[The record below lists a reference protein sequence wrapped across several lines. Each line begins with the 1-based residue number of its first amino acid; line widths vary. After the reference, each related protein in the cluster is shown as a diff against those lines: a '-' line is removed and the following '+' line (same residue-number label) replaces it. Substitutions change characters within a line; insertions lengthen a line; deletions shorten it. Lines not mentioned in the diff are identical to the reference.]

1 MTHRSIPLSCLSGL
15 IFAFTACN
23 GGDATTVATDD
34 SSSGTAGATT
44 STSSNPTST
53 TSTTSSTTEG
63 STTEGPTTGTPTTD
77 PTTDAITGSTGTT
90 TTTTTTTDTTGDT
103 TTTTTDGTSTGSG
116 TDTDTSGDTDTGG
129 MDPLFPV
136 HVGEVGPISPDNA
149 LQYPFACRA
158 QDMGLGWPE
167 VDNQDGMGLPI
178 KDENDQVIGHS
189 RHCGV
194 KTRVDYFY
202 KPTEP
207 PPGGGLLPY
216 DPKDPPTDVAMIE
229 IDGKPHRYVVR
240 YERGTINRFVY
251 GIALIAPEEVD
262 PDQPDISAWNQ
273 KLIFWFG
280 GGVGIGHQQS
290 SGLAVNRLK
299 TDVYKEPNK
308 DSPLNNPLLERGYAI
323 AYSSG
328 TVTDTT
334 YNLRLTGETAVM
346 VKQQFVARYAAPKY
360 TFGIGGSG
368 GAIQQFIY
376 EQNHPELLDGL
387 VPTHAYPDM
396 IGQTVRVG
404 DCELLEHYFDVTDN
418 ANPKWKQWDNRRKIE
433 GLNAIDGFAGSGWDL
448 LGEGKPTGSSA
459 GPGSSECIE
468 GWRGLTPLAV
478 NPLWVDVGEVSYKQI
493 LDHDPAGFA
502 ATAWSYYD
510 DLIDIFGVDPNS
522 GKGYARRT
530 WDNVGVQYGLGALL
544 GGAITPDEFLAL
556 NARVGGY
563 LPPDAMVPEGFPF
576 GSQDPADFDIWSAR
590 NSTTSLG
597 LQIAPRTEGDIE
609 AMNRAYYDGLVFIGE
624 IDAPIINILPYLEPE
639 LDMHNAK
646 QSFAVRRRI
655 DDAQMGQHD
664 NHVIWA
670 LGSSGDHLGVLSIQ
684 AFEVLEQWLDDQ
696 QKPAAAVDTCYD
708 DAFALVAAGDDV
720 WNGVLTNQPDK
731 GPCALKY
738 PVYADSR
745 MVAGEDISTDTF
757 KCDTKTLAAALGDG
771 TYGNVVWS
779 AEQLAALTALFGD
792 SGVCDYTKPDLGR
805 PEDL

>member
-1 MTHRSIPLSCLSGL
+1 MTHRSLPAPLYRFSGL
-15 IFAFTACN
+15 ILVLAACS
-23 GGDATTVATDD
+23 GDGATTTESDG
-34 SSSGTAGATT
+34 SSTAGATT
-44 STSSNPTST
+44 SMGTSPTT
-53 TSTTSSTTEG
+53 TGASTSSTA
-63 STTEGPTTGTPTTD
+63 TTADATTGAPTTGAS
-77 PTTDAITGSTGTT
+77 TTDAITGSTGATTIDTSGDATT
-90 TTTTTTTDTTGDT
+90 TTGS
-103 TTTTTDGTSTGSG
+103 TTDGTASG
-116 TDTDTSGDTDTGG
+116 TDTGGDTDTGG
-129 MDPLFPV
+129 VDPVFPV
-136 HVGEVGPISPDNA
+136 HVGEVGPISPENP

-167 VDNQDGMGLPI
+167 VDNQDGVGLPI
-178 KDENDQVIGHS
+178 KDENEQVIGYS

-216 DPKDPPTDVAMIE
+216 DPQDPPADVAMIE
-229 IDGKPHRYVVR
+229 IGGKQHRYVVR

-251 GIALIAPEEVD
+251 GIAMIAPEEVD
-262 PDQPDISAWNQ
+262 PEQPDISAWNQ

-299 TDVYKEPNK
+299 TEVYKDPYK
-308 DSPLNNPLLERGYAI
+308 DGPLNNPLLERGYAI

-376 EQNHPELLDGL
+376 EQNHPDLLDGL

-396 IGQTVRVG
+396 IGQTTRVG

-418 ANPKWKQWDNRRKIE
+418 ANPKWGQWDNRRRIQ
-433 GLNAIDGFAGSGWDL
+433 GLNAIDGFAGSSWDL

-478 NPLWVDVGEVSYKQI
+478 NPLWVDTSEPSYKQI
-493 LDHDPAGFA
+493 LENDPAGFL

-510 DLIDIFGVDPNS
+510 DLIDIFGADPKS

-544 GGAITPDEFLAL
+544 AGTLTPDEFLKL
-556 NARVGGY
+556 NAQVGGY
-563 LPPDAMVPEGFPF
+563 LAADAMVQEGFPF
-576 GSQDPADFDIWSAR
+576 GSQDPNDFDIWSAR

-609 AMNRAYYDGLVFIGE
+609 AMNRAYYDGLVFLGE
-624 IDAPIINILPYLEPE
+624 IDAPIINILPYLEHE

-646 QSFAVRRRI
+646 QPFAVRRRI
-655 DDAQMGQHD
+655 EDAQLGKHD

-670 LGSSGDHLGVLSIQ
+670 LGDQDADMLALAIQ
-684 AFEVLEQWLDDQ
+684 AFDVLETWLDDQ
-696 QKPAAAVDTCYD
+696 QKPPAAVDTCFD
-708 DAFALVAAGDDV
+708 DGLVLLAAGDDV
-720 WNGVLTNQPDK
+720 WNGVLGDIPVK

-738 PVYADSR
+738 PVHADSR

-757 KCDTKTLAAALGDG
+757 KCATKPLVDALADG
-771 TYGNVVWS
+771 TYGNIVWS
-779 AEQLAALTALFGD
+779 APQLAALTALFGD
-792 SGVCDYTKPDLGR
+792 SGVCDYSKPDLGR